1 MCVPQVRV
9 LISGGAAIDAAD
21 KFGSTALHYA
31 AKSNHLPI
39 CEILVAAGAEH
50 SIPNK
55 HGKTPIDLGR
65 GDSNVVVFLEMLS
78 KAEDAFVENAQ
89 DEVEEAKALEREA
102 EEAGIFGGRYE
113 RLGHKGEAGGA
124 ASREAAA
131 AVLLQS
137 HARGHFSRKQELA
150 KAKAMAALAQKSAEE
165 KAILILQV
173 CVSLPLLLIAPPLLH
188 PRNFSLSLTHTHIHT
203 IIIVSSRCTLSLLLS
218 PSPTA
223 HLLCCRLPCYR
234 SQAYA
239 RGYKARRQHRARTK
253 DVVKA
258 EEEEMR
264 RHSRSERV
272 EPVTCLT
279 AGLNACYPMLAIAC
293 NACYSLL
300 WLRAMACYGFEL

>member
-1 MCVPQVRV
+1 MLFCTHWLPHAARRCSVCVPQVRV

-188 PRNFSLSLTHTHIHT
+188 PRNFSLTHTHTHHHH
-203 IIIVSSRCTLSLLLS
+203 RLLPLYS
-218 PSPTA
+218 FPPPLPLTHRPLALLPSA
-223 HLLCCRLPCYR
+223 LLPF
-234 SQAYA
+234 
-239 RGYKARRQHRARTK
+239 
-253 DVVKA
+253 
-258 EEEEMR
+258 
-264 RHSRSERV
+264 
-272 EPVTCLT
+272 
-279 AGLNACYPMLAIAC
+279 AGL
-293 NACYSLL
+293 
-300 WLRAMACYGFEL
+300 RAGLQGAQAAPRAHEGRCQG